1 MDTKSIYIATLHP
14 STILRVCDSD
24 GFNDSH
30 LHLFLERR
38 TSIGAHG
45 AAGTAN
51 CSSSGSECYMLLEI
65 HHLKKLISL
74 KEEANLKWKTTEQ
87 QIVQVEVVHVNAS
100 LIPLINIC
108 FL

>member
-1 MDTKSIYIATLHP
+1 MTDASTNGIRSSSGEWGKSKQAVDTKSIYIATLHP

-51 CSSSGSECYMLLEI
+51 CSSSGSEC
-65 HHLKKLISL
+65 
-74 KEEANLKWKTTEQ
+74 
-87 QIVQVEVVHVNAS
+87 
-100 LIPLINIC
+100 
-108 FL
+108 

>member
-1 MDTKSIYIATLHP
+1 
-14 STILRVCDSD
+14 
-24 GFNDSH
+24 
-30 LHLFLERR
+30 
-38 TSIGAHG
+38 
-45 AAGTAN
+45 
-51 CSSSGSECYMLLEI
+51 MLLEI